1 MSSEKCQFSQTFS
14 LFFFIV
20 VTLKQ
25 RCMNAVYRIRCKLWN
40 KVLFWKR
47 LALFVTMNNDLSEG
61 TMALRVE
68 FGSKISASQLR
79 RSFQ

>member
-1 MSSEKCQFSQTFS
+1 MS
-14 LFFFIV
+14 
-20 VTLKQ
+20 
-25 RCMNAVYRIRCKLWN
+25 AVYRIRCKLWN

-68 FGSKISASQLR
+68 FGSKISASELR